1 MGAKACP
8 WALTLV
14 TLVKVTAVVTVAMLA
29 EHMAFYAGY
38 AVYAGYAG
46 DVCSL
51 RALLLYFFA
60 FNTSLPLFLTYDSF
74 FRATLLSIALFCESA
89 LFSENMFYNMHLLI
103 QTTLL
108 FIPLFFPNDSS
119 FNTTVAFFLVRLFF
133 SMSSKGVFSM
143 QLVGV

>member
-1 MGAKACP
+1 MCKNQYAQGPLHLLRVTNGPGGEAKKRRRKITGRINKYSVGAKACP

-29 EHMAFYAGY
+29 GHMAFYAG
-38 AVYAGYAG
+38 YAGYAG

-74 FRATLLSIALFCESA
+74 FHATLLSIAIFCE
-89 LFSENMFYNMHLLI
+89 YR
-103 QTTLL
+103 
-108 FIPLFFPNDSS
+108 S
-119 FNTTVAFFLVRLFF
+119 F
-133 SMSSKGVFSM
+133 
-143 QLVGV
+143 